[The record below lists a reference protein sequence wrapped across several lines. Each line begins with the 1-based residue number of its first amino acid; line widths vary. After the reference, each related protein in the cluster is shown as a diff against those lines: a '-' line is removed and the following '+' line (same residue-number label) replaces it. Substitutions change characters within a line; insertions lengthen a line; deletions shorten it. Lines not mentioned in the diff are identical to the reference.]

1 LAETLEECEFL
12 AKVNCLMDFS
22 INLLR
27 MDKRIFLWEFV
38 SNVVDALEK
47 AGVKEY
53 LEDSG
58 V

>member
-1 LAETLEECEFL
+1 MEECEFL